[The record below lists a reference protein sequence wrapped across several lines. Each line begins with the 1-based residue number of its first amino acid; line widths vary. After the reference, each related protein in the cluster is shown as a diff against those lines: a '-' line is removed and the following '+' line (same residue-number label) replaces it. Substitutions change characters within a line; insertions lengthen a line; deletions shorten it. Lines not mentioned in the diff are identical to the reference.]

1 MSSQG
6 LMITGA
12 LAVLAAVLLGAVA
25 LTWLQPVRMPE
36 DPPTLVEDTPL
47 TTEEEE
53 EQGRTS
59 AIKREQVEGL
69 YYGLQY
75 AEAAQLFGGEADVI
89 ETEYDR
95 GVEGYTS
102 PFVITWYIWKNENGS
117 KARLGFVKDKLYRKQ
132 FIAADGRSTLP
143 EPEEFIELE

>member
-59 AIKREQVEGL
+59 AITREQVEGL

-117 KARLGFVKDKLYRKQ
+117 KARLGFVRQ
-132 FIAADGRSTLP
+132 IIPETVHCRGRPFNPSRAGRVY
-143 EPEEFIELE
+143 